1 MVARNIGL
9 KVTPP
14 TRECQDPHC
23 PFHGTLP
30 VRGRVMDGIVASA
43 KMKGSIVVRRDS
55 LTLIKKYR
63 RLARSHSTIP
73 AHLPPCID
81 VEVGDK
87 VRLAECRAISKTVS
101 FVVVQC
107 MKAKEAEQ

>member
-30 VRGRVMDGIVASA
+30 VRGRVMDGIVAST
-43 KMKGSIVVRRDS
+43 KMKGSIVVRRDF
-55 LTLIKKYR
+55 LQLVKKYR
-63 RLARSHSTIP
+63 RFARSHSLIA

-81 VEVGDK
+81 VEVGDR
-87 VRLAECRAISKTVS
+87 VRLAECRALSKTVS
-101 FVVVQC
+101 FVVVEC
-107 MKAKEAEQ
+107 MKTKEAEQ

>member
-30 VRGRVMDGIVASA
+30 VRGRVMEGVVASA
-43 KMKGSIVVRRDS
+43 KMKGSVVVRRDT
-55 LTLIKKYR
+55 LKLIKKYR
-63 RLARSHSTIP
+63 RFARAHSMIS

-81 VEVGDK
+81 VAVGDR
-87 VRLAECRAISKTVS
+87 VRLAECRPLSKTVS

-107 MKAKEAEQ
+107 MKPKEAEQ

>member
-14 TRECQDPHC
+14 TRECQDPNC

-30 VRGRVMDGIVASA
+30 VRGRVMDGIVASTR
-43 KMKGSIVVRRDS
+43 MKGSVVVRRD
-55 LTLIKKYR
+55 TLKLVKKYR
-63 RLARSHSTIP
+63 RLARAHSSIP

-81 VEVGDK
+81 AAVGDR
-87 VRLAECRAISKTVS
+87 VRLAECRALSKTVS

-107 MKAKEAEQ
+107 MKTKEAEQ